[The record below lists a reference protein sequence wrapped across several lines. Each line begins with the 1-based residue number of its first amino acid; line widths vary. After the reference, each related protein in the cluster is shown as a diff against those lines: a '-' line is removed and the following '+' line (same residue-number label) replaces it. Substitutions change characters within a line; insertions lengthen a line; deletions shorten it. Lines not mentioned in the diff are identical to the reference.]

1 MKRYFL
7 LVLSVFFVA
16 CSSANSNFV
25 TLSLPKFK
33 PQVPNQTQTTYSGVK
48 VFVEPVMI
56 EQNNNYSDYF
66 ENSVLKIRLEKE
78 FELLKQNLEAQ
89 IKAIMRLKGY
99 EIVNSNADYKVQTLI
114 SVYMQ
119 ESKVQKSSSFVS
131 GDSIQSD
138 FSLSFN
144 AKIDFVDMYNTQN
157 ATNFLSSTKL
167 DNPVSLNYPIRNNDG
182 LVLFKASVSSV
193 ATQLNKGLENA
204 AFELDKSFLAF
215 YKTTLNTFYSNLAN
229 ATEQGKT
236 SKQEEKEYNEFI
248 QENNFNEE
256 NFGETKPDEEDENSS
271 EQYDGV
277 TIFE

>member
-33 PQVPNQTQTTYSGVK
+33 PQVPNQTQTTYSEVK

>member
-167 DNPVSLNYPIRNNDG
+167 DNPVSLSYPIRNNDG

-215 YKTTLNTFYSNLAN
+215 YKTTVNTLYSNLAN